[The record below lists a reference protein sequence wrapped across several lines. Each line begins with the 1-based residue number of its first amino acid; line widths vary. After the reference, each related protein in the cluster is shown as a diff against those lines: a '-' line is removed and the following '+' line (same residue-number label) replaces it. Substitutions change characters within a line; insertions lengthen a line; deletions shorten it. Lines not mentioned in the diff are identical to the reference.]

1 MAALARTRTM
11 DSPKLGW
18 GPWIDRHA
26 LALWPRLG
34 RRALSRCGHD
44 PRCIAAVVSR
54 RTSLPPEVIVRILTS
69 PMVTGVESETW
80 FG

>member
-1 MAALARTRTM
+1 MSALAHATPTHPAR
-11 DSPKLGW
+11 SGW

-26 LALWPRLG
+26 MALWPRIG

-54 RTSLPPEVIVRILTS
+54 RTSLPPEMIERILTS
-69 PMVTGVESETW
+69 PSVTIVESETW